1 VGPLTRLLDGRVA
14 IVTGAGRGLG
24 REEARALAAEG
35 ADVIVNDVGASLA
48 GEGTD
53 RAPAAAVVQE
63 ITAAG
68 GRAVANTEDV
78 ASWDGA
84 RRTVEQAYDTFG
96 RLDILV
102 NNAGVLRDRMS
113 FNMSEEE
120 IDVVLRVHCKGHFA
134 MARHACAR
142 WREAAKA
149 SGSTYGRIINTASEA
164 GLMGSAGN
172 SNYAMAK
179 AAIAALTVSL
189 AREMG
194 KYGVTSNFI
203 APRARTRMT
212 ESMPNNGMFAK
223 PAEGFDVFD
232 PAWPA
237 ELVVFL
243 ASPEAADVNGQ
254 GFVVWGGQVSLV
266 RGWSVAGEITAPNAP
281 IRARDLV
288 ARKDELFGAEPR
300 EPLPY
305 LQVKKG

>member
-1 VGPLTRLLDGRVA
+1 MLDGMVA

-24 REEARALAAEG
+24 REEARALAAAG
-35 ADVIVNDVGASLA
+35 AAVVVNDVGASLA
-48 GEGTD
+48 GEGADQT
-53 RAPAAAVVQE
+53 PAAAVVRE

-68 GRAVANTEDV
+68 GRAVAGGEDI
-78 ASWDGA
+78 ASWEGA
-84 RRTVEQAYDTFG
+84 RRTVEAAYDAFG

-120 IDVVLRVHCKGHFA
+120 FDAVIRVHCKGHFA
-134 MARHACAR
+134 MTRHACAR

-149 SGSTYGRIINTASEA
+149 SGTTYGRIINTASEA

-179 AAIAALTVSL
+179 AAIAALTVSI

-194 KYGVTSNFI
+194 KYGVTANFI

-212 ESMPNNGMFAK
+212 DSMPNHSMFDK
-223 PAEGFDVFD
+223 PEQGFDAFD

-237 ELVVFL
+237 QLVTFL
-243 ASPEAADVNGQ
+243 ASPHAADVSGQ
-254 GFVVWGGQVSLV
+254 GFIVWGGQVALV
-266 RGWSVAGEITAPNAP
+266 RGWHVVREIAAPGAPITAA
-281 IRARDLV
+281 DLV
-288 ARKDELFGAEPR
+288 ARKDELFGDQPR
-300 EPLPY
+300 QPTYHL
-305 LQVKKG
+305 